1 MPTLDQDMADL
12 LDEILTNWDQ
22 KKRTVHRV
30 AMRACLSERAIYD
43 MCSGRTNTS
52 VEVVKAAFL
61 VTQDP
66 RLRKRLEPEGY
77 RLTPCGLAQPGS
89 CSPETEAGDC
99 VIEAARLLERARQ
112 AASDQRISRPE
123 DAELRRMLRDARG
136 QFDEFEALLD
146 RIKAA
151 GGYLRVAAGQDQ

>member
-1 MPTLDQDMADL
+1 MADL

-22 KKRTVHRV
+22 KKRTVHQV

-61 VTQDP
+61 VTRDP
-66 RLRKRLEPEGY
+66 RLRKRLEPEGW
-77 RLTPCGLAQPGS
+77 RLTPCKLAEPAT
-89 CSPETEAGDC
+89 CNPETEAGDC
-99 VIEAARLLERARQ
+99 VIEAAQLLERARQ

-123 DAELRRMLRDARG
+123 DAELRRMLRDARV
-136 QFDEFEALLD
+136 QLDEFEALLD
-146 RIKAA
+146 KVKAA
-151 GGYLRVAAGQDQ
+151 GGYLRVAAARNNNH